1 MKFHLLVNELHLYIA
16 LFLDH
21 GDKIRYGSCCVKFS
35 KELLLHHLRSLK
47 VKAESIFFTQKRR
60 KTFGEMVAVCVLNPE
75 RQLQVRV
82 YGITVPPSF
91 PFLRVHSLTI
101 DFNVFQSLTNQIE
114 SIHHLVLHI
123 DQAIT
128 GSDLIALEIYGIK
141 SLVISNNMG
150 IEVPFRVIPP
160 PSLEFLELRGSYV
173 SFTPALGNVFFSLL
187 ELVLMSVNNVTNVSM
202 FVNIM
207 KLSFIECDNIVDIRP
222 LQNNRDITFELCNGI
237 LDYRNALTHSRRIVI
252 ISPNPKAIIDPNCFK
267 EVQVLHLIETANKS
281 STTCPRT
288 IRRLEITKTIPL
300 SMHYNQL
307 QELTVSDVSTLHS
320 VKVFG
325 CIPILTL
332 TRLQNLQSLH
342 GLGYDE
348 DPLKRN
354 LKNRKVSINM
364 LENIHD
370 FTPLN
375 TVNTVF
381 ITLCN
386 GLHDLGDV
394 RNVQNLK
401 INSNVNILLQ
411 STFPIFCKKIT
422 LVGPIHEGIFPLLRN
437 AKELDIQFA
446 SIWPHPADRTAEKGL
461 QGLETLENL
470 ERVVISSAWKEQ
482 ETKAWEMLKQDY
494 FKFEYNAFSVIYV
507 KRARL

>member
-1 MKFHLLVNELHLYIA
+1 MKFHLLANELHVYIA
-16 LFLDH
+16 LFLDN
-21 GDKIRYGSCCVKFS
+21 GDKIRYGSCCVKFC
-35 KELLLHHLRSLK
+35 KELLLHYLRSLK
-47 VKAESIFFTQKRR
+47 VKAESSFFTQKRR
-60 KTFGEMVAVCVLNPE
+60 NTFGQMVVRCVLNPE

-82 YGITVPPSF
+82 YGNTTPPSF
-91 PFLRVHSLTI
+91 PFQRVHSLTV
-101 DFNVFQSLTNQIE
+101 DLNVFQSLTKQIE
-114 SIHHLVLHI
+114 RIHHLVLHI

-141 SLVISNNMG
+141 SLIISNNMG
-150 IEVPFRVIPP
+150 IEIPFRVIPP

-173 SFTPALGNVFFSLL
+173 SFTTALVNVFFSLQ
-187 ELVLMSVNNVTNVSM
+187 ELVLMNVNNVTNVSM

-222 LQNNRDITFELCNGI
+222 LQNTRDITFELCNGI
-237 LDYRNALTHSRRIVI
+237 LDYRNALTYSRRIVI

-267 EVQVLHLIETANKS
+267 EVQVLHLIETANRL
-281 STTCPRT
+281 STTCSRT
-288 IRRLEITKTIPL
+288 IRRLNITRTIPL
-300 SMHYNQL
+300 SMNYNYL
-307 QELTVSDVSTLHS
+307 QELTVSDVSTLES
-320 VKVFG
+320 VEVFG
-325 CIPILTL
+325 CVPILTL
-332 TRLQNLQSLH
+332 TRVENLQSLH

-348 DPLKRN
+348 DPLKTN
-354 LKNRKVSINM
+354 LKNRKVSISM
-364 LENIHD
+364 LDKIHD

-381 ITLCN
+381 ISLCN

-394 RNVQNLK
+394 RNVKNLK
-401 INSNVNILLQ
+401 IQSNVNILLQ
-411 STFPIFCKKIT
+411 PTFPIFCQKVT
-422 LVGPIHEGIFPLLRN
+422 LEGPIHEGIFPLLHN

-446 SIWPHPADRTAEKGL
+446 SIWPHSADRTAGKGL

-494 FKFEYNAFSVIYV
+494 FKFEYNTFSVIYV
-507 KRARL
+507 KKR